1 MCGIVGWSNLKNNI
15 RDYSNIMD
23 KMINTLKLRG
33 PDSGGLKV
41 YDHTLIGH
49 RRLSI
54 VDPTGGLQ
62 PMTKKIGDREYTI
75 CYNGELYNT
84 EEVRADLI
92 AKGYTFDSYGDT
104 EALLTSYI
112 EYGKNCVDYING
124 IFAFGIW
131 DEYNR
136 ELFLCRDPLGI
147 KPLFY
152 SYKDGNLVFASEMK
166 TLLMHPS
173 VDSVVDK
180 DGLLELMSLG
190 PARSLGS
197 GIFRDIKEVP
207 PAFYLIFNEK
217 GITLNE
223 YWELEVREH
232 EDDLDKTKKYV
243 RELLV
248 EVIENQLVSDVPVCA
263 FLSGGLDSSII
274 SKVAFDKFKKN
285 NMETLNTFCI
295 DYKDNDKY
303 FKKDIFQPNS
313 DSDYVG
319 IMVDFLGSNH
329 HNVVLD
335 NVDLAHALDDA
346 TIAADLPGMA
356 DIDSSLYLF
365 AKEVR
370 KYATVALSGECADEV
385 FGGYPWFTREYDSIE
400 IFPWADSIEYR
411 KNILRNDL
419 KSLPIEDYTKGLC
432 RDSIN
437 KIPKLPGES
446 HNDRII
452 RELSYLNIK
461 YQMITLI
468 NRKDRMTMSN
478 SLEGRVPFAD
488 KRLVQYAFNLP
499 KDMKLLHGRE
509 KGLLRE
515 AVRGLVPDEII
526 DRKKSPYPKT
536 HNPEYTKEVSTMLR
550 LILADKKSPI
560 HQIVDFDF
568 VSRLVDTGG
577 ASFEQPWYGQ
587 LMTGPQVIAYL
598 IQLNN
603 WMKFYDVKLDI

>member
-104 EALLTSYI
+104 EVLLTSYI

-274 SKVAFDKFKKN
+274 SKVAFDKFKK
-285 NMETLNTFCI
+285 
-295 DYKDNDKY
+295 K
-303 FKKDIFQPNS
+303 
-313 DSDYVG
+313 
-319 IMVDFLGSNH
+319 
-329 HNVVLD
+329 
-335 NVDLAHALDDA
+335 
-346 TIAADLPGMA
+346 
-356 DIDSSLYLF
+356 
-365 AKEVR
+365 
-370 KYATVALSGECADEV
+370 
-385 FGGYPWFTREYDSIE
+385 
-400 IFPWADSIEYR
+400 
-411 KNILRNDL
+411 
-419 KSLPIEDYTKGLC
+419 
-432 RDSIN
+432 
-437 KIPKLPGES
+437 
-446 HNDRII
+446 
-452 RELSYLNIK
+452 
-461 YQMITLI
+461 
-468 NRKDRMTMSN
+468 
-478 SLEGRVPFAD
+478 
-488 KRLVQYAFNLP
+488 
-499 KDMKLLHGRE
+499 
-509 KGLLRE
+509 
-515 AVRGLVPDEII
+515 
-526 DRKKSPYPKT
+526 
-536 HNPEYTKEVSTMLR
+536 
-550 LILADKKSPI
+550 
-560 HQIVDFDF
+560 
-568 VSRLVDTGG
+568 
-577 ASFEQPWYGQ
+577 
-587 LMTGPQVIAYL
+587 
-598 IQLNN
+598 
-603 WMKFYDVKLDI
+603 

>member
-15 RDYSNIMD
+15 RDYSNIMEE
-23 KMINTLKLRG
+23 MINTLKLRG
-33 PDSGGLKV
+33 PDSGGLKT
-41 YDHTLIGH
+41 YDHALIGH

-62 PMTKKIGDREYTI
+62 PMTKRIGDREYTI

-84 EEVRADLI
+84 EEVRSELLDR
-92 AKGYTFDSYGDT
+92 GYTFDSYGDT
-104 EALLTSYI
+104 EVLLTSYI
-112 EYGKNCVDYING
+112 EFGKNCVDHING

-131 DEYNR
+131 DEYNK

-166 TLLMHPS
+166 TLLKHPS
-173 VDSVVDK
+173 VDSVVDR

-190 PARSLGS
+190 PARNLGS

-207 PAFYLIFNEK
+207 PAYYLIFNEK
-217 GITLNE
+217 GITLKE
-223 YWELEVREH
+223 YWKLEVREH
-232 EDDLDKTKKYV
+232 EDDLEKTKKYV
-243 RELLV
+243 RDLLV
-248 EVIENQLVSDVPVCA
+248 EVIENQLVSDVPVCT

-274 SKVAFDKFKKN
+274 SKIAYDKFEKDG
-285 NMETLNTFCI
+285 MDILNTFSI
-295 DYKDNDKY
+295 DYVDNDKY
-303 FKKDIFQPNS
+303 FKKSFYQPNS
-313 DSDYVG
+313 DSEFVKK
-319 IMVDFLGSNH
+319 MVDFLGSNH
-329 HNVVLD
+329 HNIILD

-346 TIAADLPGMA
+346 TKAADLPGMA

-370 KYATVALSGECADEV
+370 KHATVALSGECADEV

-400 IFPWADSIEYR
+400 IFPWANSISYR
-411 KNILRNDL
+411 KNILKKSL
-419 KSLPIEDYTKGLC
+419 KNLPIEDYVKQVC

-437 KIPKLPGES
+437 RVEKLPGES
-446 HNDRII
+446 HDDRII

-461 YQMITLI
+461 HFMLTLI

-499 KDMKLLHGRE
+499 KDMKLLNGRE

-515 AVRGLVPDEII
+515 AARGLIPDEVI

-536 HNPEYTKEVSTMLR
+536 HNPRYTTEVSRMLR
-550 LILADKKSPI
+550 DILDDKTSPI
-560 HQIVDFDF
+560 HQIIDYDF
-568 VSRLVDTGG
+568 VSQVVDTGG
-577 ASFEQPWYGQ
+577 SAFKQPWYGQ

-598 IQLNN
+598 IQINN
-603 WMKFYDVKLDI
+603 WMKLYDVKLDI